1 MTQPPF
7 PPDPNDLTQPIPV
20 VPIPP
25 MPGPPGP
32 PLGGRPPYVHRFGN
46 VPFYVFAR
54 FVAFAF
60 DLAGVGF
67 LIATVEF
74 NALDR
79 GVLTFAGRDENGF
92 LTLLGLALAA
102 ALVFELLCEA
112 LFGTTIGKLI
122 FGLHVRRR
130 DGGHAGIG
138 RVLVRF
144 LIRPIDLLVVGG
156 ILALITPRHQRI
168 GDFAAG
174 TVVDRS
180 RMGFFATLLGL
191 GLVALAG
198 YAQVQFAGGLGSALG
213 VSAQAAN
220 AAPDVYAR
228 IQGFFGIVA
237 ARGPVIVPPSAQPLE
252 ASPLPQSSDA
262 VANPDPETTTG
273 PETTAEPNGS
283 TGPQPSAT
291 ME

>member
-7 PPDPNDLTQPIPV
+7 PPDPNAVTQPIPAI
-20 VPIPP
+20 PIQP

-32 PLGGRPPYVHRFGN
+32 PMGGRLPYVHRFGN
-46 VPFYVFAR
+46 IPFYVFAR

-60 DLAGVGF
+60 DLLAVGF
-67 LIATVEF
+67 LIATFEF

-92 LTLLGLALAA
+92 LLLVGIALGA

-112 LFGTTIGKLI
+112 LFGTTLGKLI
-122 FGLHVRRR
+122 FGLHVRRNG
-130 DGGHAGIG
+130 GGHAGIG

-180 RMGFFATLLGL
+180 RMGFLATLLGL

-198 YAQVQFAGGLGSALG
+198 YAQMQFGGGIGSALG

-228 IQGFFGIVA
+228 TLGFFGFVA
-237 ARGPVIVPPSAQPLE
+237 AHGPTIVPPSAQPLE
-252 ASPLPQSSDA
+252 ASPVPQSSDGLA
-262 VANPDPETTTG
+262 SP
-273 PETTAEPNGS
+273 EPNAS
-283 TGPQPSAT
+283 SEPASAAPQPSAT